1 MMEGTKLRRADFI
14 SSIVLIV
21 FGIWI
26 LFHAF
31 HMPMR
36 ESYGGV
42 KSVWYVSPALLP
54 IFIGAAVIVLGIV
67 LMVNSIK
74 TGGAAGFLQS
84 LKSVTLSGSDSTQRF
99 GGVILAIV
107 TFVYLFI
114 PRVDFFLA
122 IVLFLSYFIP
132 AYFYDSMKALRRLSL
147 LYIIISAVVLVVFV
161 TPLAAWLNNTFD
173 FATDVLVLFFIVV
186 LDVTAGLLA
195 REKPQNRRR
204 FRVGLVVSILTPLI
218 VTPIFR
224 FALLVPFPHE
234 GGIVKL
240 MQLIYYS
247 IR

>member
-14 SSIVLIV
+14 TSVILIL
-21 FGIWI
+21 FGGWI

-67 LMVNSIK
+67 LMVHAVK
-74 TGGAAGFLQS
+74 TGGAASF
-84 LKSVTLSGSDSTQRF
+84 LKSIKSVKFKVSDGTQRF
-99 GGVILAIV
+99 AGVILAIV

-147 LYIIISAVVLVVFV
+147 LYTIISAVVLILFT
-161 TPLAAWLNNTFD
+161 TPLAERLNTAFQ
-173 FATDVLVLFFIVV
+173 FATDVLVLLAIVV
-186 LDVTAGLLA
+186 LNITSAVLA
-195 REKPQNRRR
+195 REDPENRRK
-204 FRVGLVVSILTPLI
+204 FRVALLVSILTPLI

-224 FALLVPFPHE
+224 FALLVPFPRE
-234 GGIVKL
+234 GGIVQL

>member
-14 SSIVLIV
+14 TSIILIL
-21 FGIWI
+21 FGFWI

-31 HMPMR
+31 QMPMR

-54 IFIGAAVIVLGIV
+54 IFIGAAVVVLGII
-67 LMVNSIK
+67 LMVHAIK
-74 TGGAAGFLQS
+74 TGGAARFLQS
-84 LKSVTLSGSDSTQRF
+84 VKSATLEASDSTQRF
-99 GGVILAIV
+99 SGVILAIV
-107 TFVYLFI
+107 SFVYLYI

-132 AYFYDSMKALRRLSL
+132 AFFYDSMKALRRLSL
-147 LYIIISAVVLVVFV
+147 LYLVISAVVLVVFV
-161 TPLAAWLNNTFD
+161 TPLATRLNGTFD
-173 FATDVLVLFFIVV
+173 FATDVLVLIAIVI
-186 LDVTAGLLA
+186 LNIAAALLA
-195 REKPQNRRR
+195 KEKPQNRKR
-204 FRVGLVVSILTPLI
+204 FRVGLVVSIVTPLI

>member
-14 SSIVLIV
+14 TSIILIL
-21 FGIWI
+21 FGLWI

-31 HMPMR
+31 QMPMR

-67 LMVNSIK
+67 LMVHAIK
-74 TGGAAGFLQS
+74 TGGAAGFFQS
-84 LKSVTLSGSDSTQRF
+84 VKSATLKASDSTQRF
-99 GGVILAIV
+99 GGVILALV
-107 TFVYLFI
+107 TFVYLYI

-122 IVLFLSYFIP
+122 IVLFLSYFIH

-147 LYIIISAVVLVVFV
+147 LYIIISAVVFV
-161 TPLAAWLNNTFD
+161 LFATPLANRLNGTFA
-173 FATDVLVLFFIVV
+173 FATDVLVLFMIVI
-186 LDVTAGLLA
+186 LNITAALLA

-204 FRVGLVVSILTPLI
+204 FRVGLAVSILTPLI